1 MEKALVGILMGS
13 TSDAEIMKGVEE
25 ALSEL
30 GVPFEVNVMSAHR
43 NPAKVSEY
51 ALNAKGRGIKVLICG
66 AGKAAHLA
74 GVVAAHTPLPVIGVP
89 IYSKDFGGMD
99 SLLSMVQMPS
109 GVPVATVAVGG
120 AKNAGILAAQM
131 IALSDEKVAKAV
143 SDFKAALSK

>member
-1 MEKALVGILMGS
+1 MGS
-13 TSDAEIMKGVEE
+13 SSDAEVMKGAEE

-43 NPAKVSEY
+43 NPARVSEY
-51 ALNAKGRGIKVLICG
+51 ALSAKERGIKVLICG

-74 GVVAAHTPLPVIGVP
+74 GVVAAHTSLPVIGVP

-109 GVPVATVAVGG
+109 GVPVATVAVSG

-131 IALSDEKVAKAV
+131 LALSDPAIAKAV
-143 SDFKAALSK
+143 ADFKSALSK

>member
-1 MEKALVGILMGS
+1 MEQILVGILMGS
-13 TSDAEIMKGVEE
+13 SSDSEVMKGAEE
-25 ALSEL
+25 ILGEL

-43 NPAKVSEY
+43 NPEKVSKY
-51 ALNAKGRGIKVLICG
+51 AASAQERGIKVLICG

-89 IYSKDFGGMD
+89 IYSKDFGGLD

-120 AKNAGILAAQM
+120 SKNAGILAAQM
-131 IALSDEKVAKAV
+131 LALSDEKIAKSV